1 MKKIL
6 YLVLVAVLAAAVP
19 AWGQTN
25 RTLGDIPTGWK
36 VQAGSVN
43 FTADENNHEVQIPA
57 DSTVTLTPMYPAK
70 VKSVKLKDV
79 PPTGAIKGE
88 FTVNAGGKK
97 VWFSQGNLQ
106 AVCSSADNDAST
118 QETWTWRFAANQWE
132 YIGSAAANNSINGNG
147 SVSPAGTVDL
157 FGWVGTSSSYD
168 NYGIWNNTTANSYGN
183 TKNESLKHD
192 WGHNA
197 IANGGNSADMW
208 RTLTREE
215 WGYMLSTRS
224 GATVNETNEVR
235 FAKATIRTDETAV
248 KGLLLFPDGATF
260 DAREASW
267 GVLNDGYNNY
277 TTTCTAAQWTA
288 LEAKG
293 CVFLPAAGNRT
304 GATVSNESSTGAYWT
319 ATGSNQSGYYT
330 WAHMVYFNPN
340 TWSTSSSYKEKSY
353 GLSVR
358 LVKVVPHAVD
368 LSTLT
373 GDYEAQDGD
382 ILINTLAGNYKITIA
397 DRATVTL
404 RNATINGTNNNSY
417 QWAGITCLGDATI
430 VLEGTNTVTGFHH
443 YYPGIQVAHNGT
455 GSGDEYTLTIKGDGS
470 LTASSNYSGDFCAA
484 GIGAGYNH
492 ACGNILIE
500 SGTIVA
506 ESVYHG
512 AGIGGAT
519 YASCGTITITG
530 GTVTATG
537 GQYGAGI
544 GSGSATTS
552 NPSEFCAAITITG
565 GTVTAIGGEHGAGIG
580 SGYKGKCQSISIT
593 GGTVIATGYGG
604 GAGVGSGKDGS
615 CSTITIADGV
625 TQVTATKGAN
635 APYSIGAG
643 GGSSASCGTVTIG
656 GTEYYNGTN
665 YENEGATYL
674 AQSPLGYP
682 AKVAAAATAGDLGKV
697 IGANGCIYDDA
708 AAATAAGTTALALIC
723 YVGSDASNAPY
734 NHGLALALTDAND
747 GNYAMWCSHLSE
759 QSEICLTTQYN
770 NETAAK
776 TDMAGIGNTLYLN
789 YHAPTGHTHTAAS
802 AVINY
807 NGGTHPT
814 GTSAWFLPS
823 AGQWE
828 KMINACKNVLGTNN
842 NYTDLR
848 DGFSTRGGTNL
859 KSNNYWSSTEGS
871 AGFAWEFYFLYG
883 HWTGPNKGSAYVR
896 ACLAF

>member
-1 MKKIL
+1 M
-6 YLVLVAVLAAAVP
+6 LVAVLAMSAGTV
-19 AWGQTN
+19 WGQTN
-25 RTLGDIPTGWK
+25 RTLGDIPDGWT
-36 VQAGSVN
+36 VQANGSSVTVTDG
-43 FTADENNHEVQIPA
+43 TATIP
-57 DSTVTLTPMYPAK
+57 SGYTVTLTPMYPAK
-70 VKSVKLKDV
+70 VKSVKLKDE
-79 PPTGAIKGE
+79 GLLNGK
-88 FTVNAGGKK
+88 FTINAGGTQ
-97 VWFSQGNLQ
+97 VYFSQGNLQ

-118 QETWTWRFAANQWE
+118 QETWTWQFATNQWD
-132 YIGSAAANNSINGNG
+132 YVGYSIANTSINGNG
-147 SVSPAGTVDL
+147 SVFTTGTVDL

-168 NYGIWNNTTANSYGN
+168 NYGIHNNTTASDYGN
-183 TKNESLKHD
+183 TSNESLKHD

-208 RTLTREE
+208 RTLTRDE
-215 WGYMLSTRS
+215 WWYMLNTRS
-224 GATVNETNEVR
+224 GATVNGTDNVR
-235 FAKATIRTDETAV
+235 FAKATIRTDETEV
-248 KGLLLFPDGATF
+248 KGVILFPDGTSFEAS
-260 DAREASW
+260 EASW
-267 GVLNDGYNNY
+267 NDLNNGYNNY

-293 CVFLPAAGNRT
+293 CVFLPAASIRT

-330 WAHMVYFNPN
+330 WAHMVYFTPN

-430 VLEGTNTVTGFHH
+430 VLEGTNTVKGFHH
-443 YYPGIQVAHNGT
+443 YYPGIQAAHNGT

-470 LTASSNYSGDFCAA
+470 LTASSNSYYGDFCAA
-484 GIGAGYNH
+484 GIGAGNNN

-500 SGTIVA
+500 SGTIAA
-506 ESVYHG
+506 ESGLYHG
-512 AGIGGAT
+512 AGIGGAKD
-519 YASCGTITITG
+519 ASCGTITITG

-565 GTVTAIGGEHGAGIG
+565 GTVTANGGENGAGIG
-580 SGYKGKCQSISIT
+580 SGYRGKCQSISIT
-593 GGTVIATGYGG
+593 GGTVIVTGYGD
-604 GAGVGSGKDGS
+604 GAGIGSGKDGS

-625 TQVTATKGAN
+625 TQVTATKGSTATN
-635 APYSIGAG
+635 SIGKGAG
-643 GGSSASCGTVTIG
+643 TASCGTVTIG
-656 GTEYYNGTN
+656 GTVYYNGTN

-734 NHGLALALTDAND
+734 NHGLALALMDAND
-747 GNYAMWCSHLSE
+747 GNYTTWCSQSSTPLST
-759 QSEICLTTQYN
+759 CLTTQYN
-770 NETAAK
+770 DETAAK
-776 TDMAGIGNTLYLN
+776 TDMAGRDNTLYLN

-802 AVINY
+802 AASDYAVSL
-807 NGGTHPT
+807 PT

-842 NYTDLR
+842 SYVDLR

-859 KSNNYWSSTEGS
+859 KSNYYWSSTE
-871 AGFAWEFYFLYG
+871 ANNQRAWLYKFGDNYSPGEWDG
-883 HWTGPNKGSAYVR
+883 HFKDESYYVR
-896 ACLAF
+896 SVIAF